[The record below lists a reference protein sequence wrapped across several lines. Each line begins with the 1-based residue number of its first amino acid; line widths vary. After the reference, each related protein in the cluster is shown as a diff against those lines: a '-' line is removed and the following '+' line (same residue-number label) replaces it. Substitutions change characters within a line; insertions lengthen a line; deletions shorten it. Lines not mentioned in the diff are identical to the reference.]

1 MDKYRHKRL
10 FQTDVRDVDFA
21 DRLKVS
27 TILSRFESVASG
39 SADELGFGYGYL
51 KEHGYAFFLAEVC
64 CTLSRPI
71 TLGEGITFVTWPA
84 PPRYAVFG
92 REFEA
97 YDASSKKVLSAT
109 SRWCAVDFSSGKIL
123 TQKAFPE
130 QNYLDTNIYDP
141 TPSGVVYQKTP
152 KIAFSDGEERFSVR
166 IANSEYD
173 HNMHVNNTR
182 YADYCLN
189 CFSVDELKTKSVSS
203 FSIAYVK
210 QCREGD
216 FLRFVRQDVDGGS
229 LVCGFNQNG
238 ELVVRAAFSFQPFS
252 PSENSTFVSRAT
264 QNSTKTAPL
273 DKEPRAQTPLNNEQH
288 AQTPLDKEQCDQS
301 HAQTPLQ
308 PQDQPQS
315 ASKSYLRG

>member
-1 MDKYRHKRL
+1 MDKYRYKRL
-10 FQTDVRDVDFA
+10 FETDIRDVDFS

-27 TILSRFESVASG
+27 SILSRLESVASD

-51 KEHGYAFFLAEVC
+51 KAHGYAFFLAEVC
-64 CTLSRPI
+64 CVLSRPI
-71 TLGEGITFVTWPA
+71 PLGEGVSFVTWPT

-97 YDASSKKVLSAT
+97 YDASARKVLSAT
-109 SRWCAVDFSSGKIL
+109 SRWCAVDFSSEKIL

-130 QNYLDTNIYDP
+130 QDYLDTSIYDP
-141 TPSGVVYQKTP
+141 TTSGIVYKKTP
-152 KIAFSDGEERFSVR
+152 KISFSEGEERFCIR

-189 CFSVDELKTKSVSS
+189 CFSVDELKTKSVCS

-216 FLRFVRQDVDGGS
+216 VLRFVRKDLDDVS
-229 LVCGFNQNG
+229 LVCGFNQND
-238 ELVVRAAFSFQPFS
+238 ELVVRSAFSFQPFS
-252 PSENSTFVSRAT
+252 PSENSSFVSRAT
-264 QNSTKTAPL
+264 NRSTGDLKDDSVKYSSKNAPKP
-273 DKEPRAQTPLNNEQH
+273 DFREGDR
-288 AQTPLDKEQCDQS
+288 
-301 HAQTPLQ
+301 
-308 PQDQPQS
+308 
-315 ASKSYLRG
+315 